1 MRGILRFGARPR
13 RQEEIR
19 PRLIGG
25 GKVWQRDAAGMMPA
39 PPGLGFGLTYYT
51 VHYTVFTSHGGP
63 EPDGSQTF
71 PGTICRTGG
80 VRPSRNDYGA
90 RERLVF
96 AISEFARPGQ
106 LELLL
111 TRVEEPR

>member
-1 MRGILRFGARPR
+1 
-13 RQEEIR
+13 
-19 PRLIGG
+19 
-25 GKVWQRDAAGMMPA
+25 MPA

-63 EPDGSQTF
+63 KPDGSQTF

-96 AISEFARPGQ
+96 VAVPVAEVRNGHMPVLSVYPHHN
-106 LELLL
+106 LLGTGVKKP
-111 TRVEEPR
+111 TRSRLR